1 MKLGIMV
8 LLLMLIPS
16 LAQEKPQQPS
26 NSGNAKT
33 TGPCSPAIP
42 GNNNRVIYN
51 GDCLSASQLEEDQKL
66 NTRAYEGLGEALAN
80 TAKAQGEWE
89 AAISVCE
96 YPLLRHRAFN
106 MNKSPIELQV
116 AQEQYHFC
124 MLDSEK
130 TFDPKWKADRGP
142 ITKAIDDAMARIEAN
157 EEKNLPTPNKRNAWK
172 NDFNQTWGAGYSSA
186 IAKADDSPSLAELI
200 SNDSNKDRFAPL
212 TKFLRDLRNKL
223 GDYPSQ

>member
-8 LLLMLIPS
+8 LLLMSIPS

-26 NSGNAKT
+26 STGNAKT

-42 GNNNRVIYN
+42 GNNNRVTYN

-80 TAKAQGEWE
+80 TAKVQSEWK
-89 AAISVCE
+89 AVILGCKHVF
-96 YPLLRHRAFN
+96 RQRAFAN
-106 MNKSPIELQV
+106 SPVQIQV
-116 AQEQYHFC
+116 IQEGYHFC

-130 TFDPKWKADRGP
+130 TFDPKWKADRDP
-142 ITKAIDDAMARIEAN
+142 IAKAIDDAMGRIEAN
-157 EEKNLPTPNKRNAWK
+157 EEKNLLTPNKRNAWK
-172 NDFNQTWGAGYSSA
+172 NDFNQTWGTEYSA
-186 IAKADDSPSLAELI
+186 AMAKADHSPTLEDLI
-200 SNDSNKDRFAPL
+200 NNDSNEERFAPL
-212 TKFLRDLRNKL
+212 TKFLGDLSTKL